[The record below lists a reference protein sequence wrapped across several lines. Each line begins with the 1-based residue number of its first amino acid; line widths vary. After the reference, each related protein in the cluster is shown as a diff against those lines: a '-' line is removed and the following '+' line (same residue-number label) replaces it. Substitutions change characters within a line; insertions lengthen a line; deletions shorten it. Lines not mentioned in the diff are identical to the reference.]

1 MGTSLELTSHGSDI
15 DAPLQVTDFIG
26 SENAGDY
33 CKDKVHARFWAFFA
47 CFTLVVHVLLSLY
60 IMLTLLIILQ
70 RQGSGVLRH
79 IDLATADGAASLQ
92 EQLTARPQSGEL
104 TTSMFLQQLRLA
116 KQIIE
121 VPTRPFTAGHCLQ
134 LCWQAAGLLSRVCG
148 EDDHTIL
155 KCGHTSSKPA
165 DNSRRDSGS
174 KCDGWYVP
182 LPEADS

>member
-15 DAPLQVTDFIG
+15 DAPLQVTDFVG
-26 SENAGDY
+26 SQDAGKY
-33 CKDKVHARFWAFFA
+33 CKDQFHDRFWNYFSYI
-47 CFTLVVHVLLSLY
+47 TLGVHVLLSVY
-60 IMLTLLIILQ
+60 IMLTVLIILQ

-79 IDLATADGAASLQ
+79 IDLATAGGAASLQ

-134 LCWQAAGLLSRVCG
+134 LRWHAGRP
-148 EDDHTIL
+148 T
-155 KCGHTSSKPA
+155 
-165 DNSRRDSGS
+165 RSGL
-174 KCDGWYVP
+174 GGG
-182 LPEADS
+182 